1 MDNQEVLKQIFKN
14 AKDGDNLGFLAAGFK
29 AKPIQT
35 ATGGDCTHCGK
46 IWKVLRTE
54 NELSFNFSEQTFS
67 GGKFERVKIIQQ
79 DELFYGENY
88 HRLNNSKKI
97 YFKSLNKPL
106 TESQIKIGID
116 DAITQIGKKYGY
128 LSLMFG
134 FSFLEK
140 ILPRWLKIKIN
151 IFSKYN
157 ARVCSTHCAVQ
168 DSKMGLLE
176 FKSHMFYSPMD
187 IINLKYYN

>member
-14 AKDGDNLGFLAAGFK
+14 AKNGDNLGFLAAGFK

-79 DELFYGENY
+79 DELFYGE
-88 HRLNNSKKI
+88 
-97 YFKSLNKPL
+97 
-106 TESQIKIGID
+106 
-116 DAITQIGKKYGY
+116 ITI
-128 LSLMFG
+128 
-134 FSFLEK
+134 
-140 ILPRWLKIKIN
+140 
-151 IFSKYN
+151 
-157 ARVCSTHCAVQ
+157 V
-168 DSKMGLLE
+168 
-176 FKSHMFYSPMD
+176 
-187 IINLKYYN
+187 